1 MDVSALAAIDVL
13 VLAGG
18 LGTRLEGHLL
28 DLPKVLAPVAG
39 RPFLDH
45 LLGWLSRQGAHRVVL
60 ALGHR
65 AGAVL
70 DYLKVVRFPGLDIV
84 PVVEPQPLGTAGAVA
99 NAVGLLRSD
108 PVLVMN
114 GDTLMEADLS
124 AFLAEHQRVSAMA
137 SMVCVR
143 VPNPGR
149 YGRVEI
155 DDAGRVLSF
164 REKDPSVVTP
174 SWINAGVYLFGR
186 AMLDIL
192 RTVHSGSLERDVLAK
207 LPPGSI
213 LAFRVGSRFMD
224 IGTPEDLSAAEEL
237 LADNADLDIQ

>member
-1 MDVSALAAIDVL
+1 MAAIDVL

-18 LGTRLEGHLL
+18 LGTRLEGHLP
-28 DLPKVLAPVAG
+28 DLPKVLAPVGG

-60 ALGHR
+60 GLGHR

-70 DYLKVVRFPGLDIV
+70 DYLKVARFPGLDLV
-84 PVVEPQPLGTAGAVA
+84 TVVEPQPLGTAGAVA
-99 NAVGLLRSD
+99 NALGLLRSD

-124 AFLAEHQRVSAMA
+124 ALLAEHQRVSAMV
-137 SMVCVR
+137 SIVCVR
-143 VPNPGR
+143 VSNPGR
-149 YGRVEI
+149 YGHVEI

-186 AMLDIL
+186 GLLDRL
-192 RTVHSGSLERDVLAK
+192 QNVHSGSLERDVLAT

-213 LAFRVGSRFMD
+213 HAFRATGRFMD
-224 IGTPEDLSAAEEL
+224 IGTPEDLSAAEKYFAGDAGPE
-237 LADNADLDIQ
+237 IQ